1 MTLQD
6 LVTQPEIQDFTNSGY
21 ALIFTSSVLGI
32 LYAMYMIYDLN
43 KTEIKSNEKKDE
55 KEAEVDN
62 TKDNINNNLS
72 NSNSNDEGDSG
83 LLVKDNIV
91 ITQSQINMMNFI
103 NKQVAEGASV
113 FLWKEYFYIGI
124 FGIIM
129 SIIVFCLTEQ
139 KWGHFYVTIAF
150 LLGGFTSVL
159 AGYISMII
167 ATQNNHK
174 TAYRAIFGIGSAF
187 RQAYSGGLV
196 MGFFLVCLSLLV
208 IIFIVL
214 FYTIIKKPYN
224 YLIND
229 EWVNM
234 FHGIAGYGL
243 GASCIALF
251 CRVGGGIYTKC
262 ADVGADLVAKLDLG
276 WEEDDYRNPA
286 CIADNVG
293 DNVGD
298 VAGMGADLFSS
309 MAETLTASMLISSS
323 SNELLL
329 TGGYMYPMTII
340 AIGIIVSIITAIIGM
355 YVSKYMETYNQLEW
369 NIKIQLL
376 LSAVLLI
383 PGIVMV
389 SYLYL
394 PETYM
399 ISKTGLGSA
408 VMITNRGKT
417 LVCPLLG
424 LVSGI
429 LIGLSTEYYTSF
441 SHTPVLDLAE
451 SCKHGTAV
459 NIIIGLSLGF
469 YSNIIPS
476 FLLVFTIFG
485 SFYLA
490 GMFGISLAAL
500 GMLSNLPICLAIDGF
515 GPISDN
521 AGGIASMCQLD
532 PKIRVTT
539 DLLDAAGNTTAAIG
553 KGFAIGSAALCALSL
568 FGAFITATKT
578 TEIDLL
584 HPLTLAGVLI
594 GATIPFLFT
603 ALTMKAV
610 GSAADQMVHEIRKNT
625 KKVAASENKKLIE
638 DPSGTTKIDKDENE
652 EEEFQFPGGSTA
664 CIEIATDYSLKEM
677 FLPGAVVIFTP
688 IILGLI
694 FGPICV
700 AGFLIGNIS
709 SGIQLAISSAN
720 SGGAWDN
727 AKKLIKSQGIKFK
740 GLERVQN
747 NLKDFLNRKMDLE
760 AQNKGMAGRIEGI
773 EYYFKNGKFKDGR
786 QAAEDNET
794 LRQHQEN
801 LKTRIEENI
810 EEIEKIDTT
819 HIPQW
824 RQLIDEMIEV
834 KNNNKGEVPQPIDDT
849 TPFKSLDTEQ
859 EARVKEIKYRNTVK
873 EFHIEEIIKSRD
885 RKSFAEAEEGSIV
898 GDTVGDP
905 LKDTSGPSLNILIKL
920 SAITSVIFGGIFLK
934 TGWASN
940 VFDTAIVP
948 GTEEAI
954 AAINL

>member
-1 MTLQD
+1 MTKQD
-6 LVTQPEIQDFTNSGY
+6 IVNSSQEIPDFTGSAY
-21 ALIFTSSVLGI
+21 ALIFTSSVLGLI
-32 LYAMYMIYDLN
+32 YAVYMIFELN
-43 KTEIKSNEKKDE
+43 KTELKANEKKDE

-62 TKDNINNNLS
+62 TKDNINNNQS
-72 NSNSNDEGDSG
+72 NSNEDDSG
-83 LLVKDNIV
+83 LMVKDSIV
-91 ITQSQINMMNFI
+91 ITQPQINMMNFI

-124 FGIIM
+124 FGIVM

-150 LLGGFTSVL
+150 LVGGFTSIF

-174 TAYRAIFGIGSAF
+174 TAYKAIFGIGSAF
-187 RQAYSGGLV
+187 RQAYAGGLV

-208 IIFIVL
+208 IVFIVL
-214 FYTIIKKPYN
+214 FYTMIKKPYD

-229 EWVNM
+229 EWVHM
-234 FHGIAGYGL
+234 FHAIAGYGL

-323 SNELLL
+323 SNELLV

-340 AIGIIVSIITAIIGM
+340 AIGIIVSIITAVIGM
-355 YVSKYMETYNQLEW
+355 YISKYIETYSQLEW

-376 LSAVLLI
+376 LSAILLV

-394 PETYM
+394 PETYE

-408 VMITNRGKT
+408 VIMVNRGKT
-417 LVCPLLG
+417 LACPLMG
-424 LVSGI
+424 LASGI

-441 SHTPVLDLAE
+441 SHSPVIDLAE
-451 SCKHGTAV
+451 SCKQGTAI
-459 NIIIGLSLGF
+459 NIIVGLALGF

-515 GPISDN
+515 GPIADN

-568 FGAFITATKT
+568 FGAFITATEIT
-578 TEIDLL
+578 DIDLL
-584 HPLTLAGVLI
+584 HPLTLAGILI
-594 GATIPFLFT
+594 GATVPFLFT

-610 GSAADQMVHEIRKNT
+610 GTAADAMVHEIRTNT

-638 DPSGTTKIDKDENE
+638 DPTGTVQVEGE
-652 EEEFQFPGGSTA
+652 EAEAEEFQFPGGSTR

-688 IILGLI
+688 IVLGLI

-700 AGFLIGNIS
+700 AGFLIGNIA
-709 SGIQLAISSAN
+709 SGIQLAVSSAN

-747 NLKDFLNRKMDLE
+747 MIKDFLNKKMDLE
-760 AQNKGMAGRIEGI
+760 ALNKSIYRQIAGI
-773 EYYFKNGKFKDGR
+773 EYYFENGKFKDGNKPIVDD
-786 QAAEDNET
+786 EF
-794 LRQHQEN
+794 LRNQQKE
-801 LKTRIEENI
+801 LAQQILENI
-810 EEIEKIDTT
+810 KEIEKIDTEDLPIWKT
-819 HIPQW
+819 
-824 RQLIDEMIEV
+824 LVNEMYEAK
-834 KNNNKGEVPQPIDDT
+834 KNNKDEVPEPIDDT
-849 TPFKSLDTEQ
+849 TPFKSLDTDE
-859 EARVKEIKYRNTVK
+859 ESRAKEIKYRELVK

-920 SAITSVIFGGIFLK
+920 SAITSVIFGEIFLK
-934 TGWASN
+934 TGWAAG
-940 VFDTAIVP
+940 VFDTAITP
-948 GTEEAI
+948 GSPEAF